1 MALRG
6 TLSRKFLGKVL
17 SLNKT
22 QTFSYLEI
30 IILIIVYLVSKLTV
44 SKPWGQILWVL
55 WAMPTLVLLMV
66 FTANHNNR

>member
-6 TLSRKFLGKVL
+6 TLSRKFLSKVL

>member
-6 TLSRKFLGKVL
+6 TLSRKFLSKVL

-22 QTFSYLEI
+22 QTFSYLKI
-30 IILIIVYLVSKLTV
+30 VIVIIVYLVSKSTL

-55 WAMPTLVLLMV
+55 WETPTLVLLMV
-66 FTANHNNR
+66 FTTNPSNT